1 MAEQQDSSQERTEE
15 PTAKRLKDARDKG
28 QIPRS
33 KELNTLAV
41 VIVAALG
48 LLMLGPGMAQRL
60 MDVMVY
66 NFAFEREA
74 LYVTDSM
81 GWHLMASLDQGLRSL
96 GPLFLMLLFAALGGP
111 ILLGGWLL
119 SAKSMAP
126 KFERLN
132 PIAGL
137 KRMFSLKALVEL
149 LKALAK
155 FLVVLTVA
163 LLVLNLR
170 REDLLSM
177 ANEPLPIAIVHAGW
191 VLGTSLLLLACSLIV
206 IAAVDI
212 PFQLW
217 DNKKKLRMTKQEIKD
232 EFKDTE
238 GKPEVKSRIRQLQR
252 EMAERRMMSEV
263 PKADVVITNPTHYAV
278 ALKYDPLN
286 SGAPVLVAKGAD
298 FLAQKIREIAQE
310 HDVVVLESPPL
321 ARAVFH
327 STELEQEIPAGL
339 YLAVAQVLA
348 YVFQLRQYRAGQGK
362 RPGPIPEPKIPDDLR
377 RDE

>member
-66 NFAFEREA
+66 NFAFEREV

>member
-362 RPGPIPEPKIPDDLR
+362 RPGPMPEPKIPDDLR

>member
-66 NFAFEREA
+66 NFAFEREV

-170 REDLLSM
+170 REDMLSM

-278 ALKYDPLN
+278 ALKYDPLK

-362 RPGPIPEPKIPDDLR
+362 RPGPMPEPKIPDDLR

>member
-66 NFAFEREA
+66 NFAFEREV

-362 RPGPIPEPKIPDDLR
+362 RPGPIPELKIPDDLR